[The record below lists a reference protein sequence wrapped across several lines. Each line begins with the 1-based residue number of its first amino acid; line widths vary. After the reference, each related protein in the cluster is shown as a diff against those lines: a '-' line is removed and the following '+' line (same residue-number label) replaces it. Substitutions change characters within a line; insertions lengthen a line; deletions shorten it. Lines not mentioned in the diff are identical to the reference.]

1 MIKLFE
7 YDICLCGSTE
17 CPKYEKCIR
26 GGLTTKNGIYTMSYL
41 REICNQN
48 NNYEMFIGEHNDI
61 NNR

>member
-26 GGLTTKNGIYTMSYL
+26 GGLTTKKGIYTMSYL

-48 NNYEMFIGEHNDI
+48 NNNEMFI
-61 NNR
+61 